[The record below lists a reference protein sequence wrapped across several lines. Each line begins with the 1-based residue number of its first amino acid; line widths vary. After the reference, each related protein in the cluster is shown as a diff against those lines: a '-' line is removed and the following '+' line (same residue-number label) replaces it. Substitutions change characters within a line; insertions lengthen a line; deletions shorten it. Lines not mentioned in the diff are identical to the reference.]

1 MYQEGKKYD
10 EGKLRWDLLMW
21 RELQQV
27 VKVLQYGAN
36 KYNDDNWKYVERA
49 RERYFSA
56 ALRHLI
62 AWWQGEQND
71 AETGLSHLAHAICCL
86 LFLMWFDNEK
96 EKAN

>member
-1 MYQEGKKYD
+1 MIEGKKYD

-21 RELQQV
+21 REMQQV

-36 KYNDDNWKYVERA
+36 KYDDENWKYVDRA

-56 ALRHLI
+56 CLRHI
-62 AWWQGEQND
+62 TTWWQGEQND
-71 AETGLSHLAHAICCL
+71 AETGLSHLAHAICDL

-96 EKAN
+96 EKKN